1 VSTDFEEIDRL
12 MGEDPDDRAIR
23 EAHGF
28 AYEDDWQDRSLLC
41 RNGCGLSY
49 PDISSGKMRECSAA
63 DNPADGQDCQAT
75 HCPPSATQDC
85 DWPRCAEL
93 PPAHLLAGRR

>member
-1 VSTDFEEIDRL
+1 

-41 RNGCGLSY
+41 RNGCGLTY
-49 PDISSGKMRECSAA
+49 PDISAGKIRECSAA
-63 DNPADGQDCQAT
+63 AGPADGQDAGEHQGDDSGYVT
-75 HCPPSATQDC
+75 VTPEEFGEFTRRHGVR
-85 DWPRCAEL
+85 WEEL
-93 PPAHLLAGRR
+93 